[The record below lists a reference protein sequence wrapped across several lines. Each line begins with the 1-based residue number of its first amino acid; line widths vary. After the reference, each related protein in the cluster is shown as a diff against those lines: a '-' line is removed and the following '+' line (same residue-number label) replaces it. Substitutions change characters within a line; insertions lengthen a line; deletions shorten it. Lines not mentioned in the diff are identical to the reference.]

1 MAFTTQALASV
12 AYQVGNLAG
21 NTLRMLD
28 LQVASLRQV
37 EAKMSTLSQVRVW
50 EGTPPPPASAPAL
63 QSHSNVLYNKSL
75 AFLHSQIPPT

>member
-50 EGTPPPPASAPAL
+50 EGTPASAPAL